1 MIKTE
6 IISGTILRI
15 VAPRKLYA
23 EDFQQ
28 ITPDIDSF
36 ISQHGK
42 IRLLI
47 DVSSFHGWN
56 DAAAL
61 LKHIQFVKDHHRKV
75 ERIAVV
81 GARSWQHWVIGVVR
95 MIVHPEGRACGGSQQ
110 SEAMGWIVG

>member
-6 IISGTILRI
+6 IISGNILRI

-61 LKHIQFVKDHHRKV
+61 LKHIQFIKDHHRNV

-95 MIVHPEGRACGGSQQ
+95 MIVHPEVRAYDGSQQ

>member
-6 IISGTILRI
+6 NISGNALKII
-15 VAPRKLYA
+15 APRKLYA

-28 ITPDIDSF
+28 MAPEVDSF
-36 ISQHGK
+36 IRQHGK

-56 DAAAL
+56 NVAAL
-61 LKHIQFVKDHHRKV
+61 LKHIRFIKERHKKV

-95 MIVHPEGRACGGSQQ
+95 MIVHPEVRAYAQQ
-110 SEAMGWIVG
+110 SEALRWIVG